1 MNINS
6 INKYGYM
13 NNKIVNIKY
22 NKNIMIMIQWEYCE
36 YDIIE
41 EYENQEVETKAKK
54 SDGSSQK
61 DSKHMESCS

>member
-1 MNINS
+1 MSMIMNINS
-6 INKYGYM
+6 INKYEYM

-41 EYENQEVETKAKK
+41 EYEN
-54 SDGSSQK
+54 
-61 DSKHMESCS
+61 

>member
-1 MNINS
+1 MIMNINS
-6 INKYGYM
+6 INKYEYM

-54 SDGSSQK
+54 SDGSS
-61 DSKHMESCS
+61 